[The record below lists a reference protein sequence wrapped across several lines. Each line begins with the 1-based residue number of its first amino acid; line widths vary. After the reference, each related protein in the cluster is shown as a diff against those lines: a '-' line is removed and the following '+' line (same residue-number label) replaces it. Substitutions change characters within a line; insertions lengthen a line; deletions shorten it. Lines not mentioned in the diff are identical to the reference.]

1 VEEQMRI
8 AAEKKRK
15 QDEERRRK
23 HEEDAGQNRIS
34 YRLQAVFQ
42 NHELTLPLALPASL
56 FSYLHISSAYS

>member
-1 VEEQMRI
+1 MRI

-34 YRLQAVFQ
+34 YVQ
-42 NHELTLPLALPASL
+42 LAGCLSEP
-56 FSYLHISSAYS
+56 